1 MGILL
6 VEFHRCVVSCWFK
19 RPIFWQVVLKYRLL
33 SLRVGSFR
41 LEAEDPSRSVSGSD
55 LPLADVFKTDTPNVV
70 PAHNILIT
78 IGKSLR

>member
-41 LEAEDPSRSVSGSD
+41 LEAEGPRCAFFTMD
-55 LPLADVFKTDTPNVV
+55 LVV
-70 PAHNILIT
+70 YTL
-78 IGKSLR
+78 L